1 MQSNQSIRGFTL
13 IELLVTVVIFA
24 VVVAIAL
31 PVYQGKVRESRRADA
46 RALLLDAANR
56 EHRFFADNNA
66 YTTTVS
72 SVPPAPGLGYPN
84 PAMSQQGFYQLGAVV
99 GANGFTVTATP
110 PLGGQQEDD
119 TACATLSLASNGTKT
134 STGGGACW

>member
-13 IELLVTVVIFA
+13 IELLITVVVFA
-24 VVVAIAL
+24 VVTAIAL

-110 PLGGQQEDD
+110 QGPQVADA
-119 TACATLSLASNGTKT
+119 ACATLSLASNGTKT

>member
-1 MQSNQSIRGFTL
+1 MQSNQSIRGFSL
-13 IELLVTVVIFA
+13 IELLATVVIFT
-24 VVVAIAL
+24 VVMAIAV

-66 YTTTVS
+66 FTATVTD
-72 SVPPAPGLGYPN
+72 LGYPN

>member
-1 MQSNQSIRGFTL
+1 MQSNKLIRGFTL
-13 IELLVTVVIFA
+13 IELLITVVIFA
-24 VVVAIAL
+24 VVTAIAV

-66 YTTTVS
+66 FSATVTD
-72 SVPPAPGLGYPN
+72 LGYPN

-110 PLGGQQEDD
+110 QGPQVADA
-119 TACATLSLASNGTKT
+119 ACATLSLASNGTKT

>member
-13 IELLVTVVIFA
+13 IELLITVVVFA
-24 VVVAIAL
+24 VVTAIAL
-31 PVYQGKVRESRRADA
+31 PAYQGKVRESRRADA

-66 YTTTVS
+66 FTATVTD
-72 SVPPAPGLGYPN
+72 LGYPN
-84 PAMSQQGFYQLGAVV
+84 PAMSQQGYYQLGAVV
-99 GANGFTVTATP
+99 AANGFTVTATP

-119 TACATLSLASNGTKT
+119 TACLTLSLASNGTKT

>member
-13 IELLVTVVIFA
+13 IELLITVVVFA
-24 VVVAIAL
+24 VVTAIAL

-66 YTTTVS
+66 FTATVTD
-72 SVPPAPGLGYPN
+72 LGYPN
-84 PAMSQQGFYQLGAVV
+84 PAMSQQGYYELSAVV
-99 GANGFTVTATP
+99 AADPPIFTVTATP

-119 TACATLSLASNGTKT
+119 TRCATLSLASNGTKT

>member
-13 IELLVTVVIFA
+13 IELLVTVVVFA
-24 VVVAIAL
+24 VVMAIAV

-66 YTTTVS
+66 FTATETD
-72 SVPPAPGLGYPN
+72 LGYPN
-84 PAMSQQGFYQLGAVV
+84 PAMSQQGFYQLDAVV

>member
-13 IELLVTVVIFA
+13 IELLITVVVFA
-24 VVVAIAL
+24 VVMAIAL

-56 EHRFFADNNA
+56 EHRFFADNTA
-66 YTTTVS
+66 FTATVTD
-72 SVPPAPGLGYPN
+72 LGYPN

-110 PLGGQQEDD
+110 QGQQVAD